1 MSFPTSS
8 EQPWKPATHQIYIQ
22 ETGRYFDVCF
32 FSPPTNSAIILL
44 DITERTRA
52 EEALQ
57 EKTRE
62 LERVNLELEQLATV
76 FTHVREGVII
86 TDPDGTIIDVNKAFC
101 QISGYARDELI
112 GQNPRLLKSGVHSPE
127 FYSRMWQS
135 LQSDGH
141 WSGEIWNRHKNGKNL
156 AVLLTISGV
165 RDTTGA
171 TRHFVALHADIS
183 AQKEHQHQLEFIAHY
198 DTLTGLPNRKLF
210 DDRLHQAMVQS
221 KRHQQPLAVV
231 YIDLDGFKA
240 INDNYGHDAGD
251 HLLQAIGEQMKA
263 CLRESDTLARFG
275 GDEFVAVLV
284 DLADIHTS
292 TPYIK
297 RMLAAAAHPVAYQG
311 HQLQVSSS
319 IGVAFFTPADD
330 SAADQLLRQ
339 ADQAMYQAK
348 MAGKNRYHIFDLTHD
363 LALRDHNDNLAVIRR
378 ALKNNEFVLFY
389 QPRVNMR
396 SGEVV
401 GMEALIRWQH
411 PDRGFLAPK
420 AFLPEVEKHPLDMAI
435 GEWVLTQA
443 LNQIADW
450 QALGFTLPIS
460 VNVTANH
467 LQHIDFTARLQQL
480 LAAHPNMIP
489 GSLSLEVQLNCQP
502 DKIPR
507 LSTAIAACKNIGIDV
522 TLDDFGSGCIS
533 LDYLHRLAARA
544 IKIDRRFV
552 HDTPNGGQEQTVLQG
567 ILALASAYQRQPI
580 AAGVE
585 TIAQGEMLLDLLCE
599 LAQGYVIAEPM
610 PATAIPGWLSNWKP
624 DSSWYHRPVK

>member
-1 MSFPTSS
+1 
-8 EQPWKPATHQIYIQ
+8 
-22 ETGRYFDVCF
+22 
-32 FSPPTNSAIILL
+32 
-44 DITERTRA
+44 
-52 EEALQ
+52 
-57 EKTRE
+57 
-62 LERVNLELEQLATV
+62 
-76 FTHVREGVII
+76 
-86 TDPDGTIIDVNKAFC
+86 
-101 QISGYARDELI
+101 
-112 GQNPRLLKSGVHSPE
+112 
-127 FYSRMWQS
+127 
-135 LQSDGH
+135 
-141 WSGEIWNRHKNGKNL
+141 
-156 AVLLTISGV
+156 
-165 RDTTGA
+165 
-171 TRHFVALHADIS
+171 
-183 AQKEHQHQLEFIAHY
+183 
-198 DTLTGLPNRKLF
+198 
-210 DDRLHQAMVQS
+210 
-221 KRHQQPLAVV
+221 
-231 YIDLDGFKA
+231 
-240 INDNYGHDAGD
+240 
-251 HLLQAIGEQMKA
+251 
-263 CLRESDTLARFG
+263 
-275 GDEFVAVLV
+275 
-284 DLADIHTS
+284 
-292 TPYIK
+292 
-297 RMLAAAAHPVAYQG
+297 
-311 HQLQVSSS
+311 
-319 IGVAFFTPADD
+319 
-330 SAADQLLRQ
+330 
-339 ADQAMYQAK
+339 MYQAK

-507 LSTAIAACKNIGIDV
+507 LSTAIAACKSIGIDV